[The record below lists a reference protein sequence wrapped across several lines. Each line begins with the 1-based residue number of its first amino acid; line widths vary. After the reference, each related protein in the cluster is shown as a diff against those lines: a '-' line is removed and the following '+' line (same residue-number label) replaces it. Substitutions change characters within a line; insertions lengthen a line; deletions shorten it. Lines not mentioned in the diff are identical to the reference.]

1 MSEKLRLHLDVVSDV
16 VCPWCYIGK
25 RRLEQAL
32 AQLGDVDV
40 SVRWRPFFL
49 NPWIPREGIDRDK
62 YLETKFGSV
71 AKYNGMAS
79 QVAQTAAD
87 EGLEYNSERIG
98 RQPNTTDCH
107 RLIYWA
113 EQAGLSGAVKQ
124 RLMEL
129 YFKEGADLTDAN
141 VLVQAAADCGFDADE
156 VRARLA
162 SDADVEM
169 IAQAAK
175 AAADAGVTGVP
186 TFILGGKYALSGAQP
201 PDQLAKAIRHVASL
215 GQQGAGQP
223 PAGA

>member
-25 RRLEQAL
+25 RRLERAL
-32 AQLGDVDV
+32 ALADDVDV

-62 YLETKFGSV
+62 YLEAKFGSV
-71 AKYNGMAS
+71 ANYKGMAS
-79 QVAQTAAD
+79 QVAQAAAE
-87 EGLEYNSERIG
+87 EGLEYNSARIG

-124 RLMEL
+124 RLMDL
-129 YFKEGADLTDAN
+129 YFKEGADLTDVD
-141 VLVQAAADCGFDADE
+141 VLVQAAVDCGFDADE
-156 VRARLA
+156 VRERLA
-162 SDADVEM
+162 SDIDVEM
-169 IAQAAK
+169 IAEAAQ
-175 AAADAGVTGVP
+175 AAADAGVSGVP

-201 PDQLAKAIRHVASL
+201 PEQLAKAIRHVASL
-215 GQQGAGQP
+215 GQQGAE
-223 PAGA
+223 A